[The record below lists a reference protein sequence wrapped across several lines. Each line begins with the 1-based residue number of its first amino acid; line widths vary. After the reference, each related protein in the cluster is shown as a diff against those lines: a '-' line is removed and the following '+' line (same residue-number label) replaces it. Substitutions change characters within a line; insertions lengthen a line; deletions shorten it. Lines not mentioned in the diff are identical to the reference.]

1 MVRNVSCL
9 SSVCLLTLCVLGIA
23 PPATAGQ
30 QIALQQNPSQ
40 PVNRQQLAGEPQ
52 LEPPRKQAHAMRVPQ
67 DSMQLDGRLDESAW
81 ETAQPIVDFLQQEPT
96 ENGLPVDAMEVR
108 IVFDETALWVGARM
122 HAEHGAVQAPM
133 SRRDVEGQ
141 AEYLQIELDTFLDHR
156 TAYMFGVTASGVR
169 LDHFHP
175 NDNEN
180 ESDAQYDPVWRAR
193 TTVDDKGWTA
203 EMWIPFSQLR
213 FNESPE
219 RVWGLNIKRWRPTL
233 NEQVYWVVIG
243 RTNRGWASRF
253 GELRGVEGVQ
263 PRRRLEVLPYVA
275 GSSRVVAD
283 RDPNNPFVT
292 ALNPTG
298 RVGADVK
305 IGIGSNLTLDAT
317 INPDFGQVEL
327 DPAQVNL
334 SVFEVFFAERRPF
347 FIEGNSVLEAGT
359 TNFYYSRRIGARPP
373 GAATGDYVAFPN
385 NTNII
390 GAAKLTGRFRNGTS
404 VGFLGAVTDEA
415 RARVSTGGDR
425 STVTVAPRTEWAV
438 GRVIKELDR
447 QGSTVGAH
455 VTMVNRN
462 MDAAD
467 PLAQT
472 LVRRAI
478 TTGVDTRIRFK
489 DRTYEASGNVG
500 LTFVNGE
507 EAAIAREQRANGRF
521 LQRLDQPN
529 IRYDPTRRSLSGAQI
544 QGNVGKIAGRHW
556 LWNYNLQIETPEF
569 NPVDFGRLNYAGDF
583 NGGPRLT
590 YRETRP
596 GRFLR
601 AYSSQWSINHYWYFD
616 TDLGV
621 RYTLNSN
628 NSVTFPNFW
637 VATANINRYFRGQ
650 DAQLTRGGPAMGT
663 PLGWQVTTSL
673 RNRSGA
679 NTAWTAEYSY
689 RSTELGDTAFTVG
702 GSISARPTPS
712 LQLSVTPEYSLDGG
726 TNATFSGPINR
737 QYLRTITGSG
747 RPEQYGNRYIFGVVD
762 RSTLSTQ
769 FRVNYTFKPDVT
781 LEVYAEPFAASV
793 RSSAYGEMLA
803 ARNMN
808 LRVYGTDGTTIA
820 RQADGSHRV
829 TDGATTFSIP
839 NDWFN
844 RRSFRSNMVLRWE
857 WRPGSILFVVWQQN
871 RAGETPIGN
880 RVGVGDLF
888 DSWSAPG
895 DNIFAVKTT
904 VWFSR

>member
-1 MVRNVSCL
+1 MVRTVPCL
-9 SSVCLLTLCVLGIA
+9 SVLCLAALAILA
-23 PPATAGQ
+23 DPPAAAGQ
-30 QIALQQNPSQ
+30 PIALQAPSQ
-40 PVNRQQLAGEPQ
+40 QPVTRQQLAGEPQ
-52 LEPPRKQAHAMRVPQ
+52 LEPPRKQAHATRVPQ
-67 DSMQLDGRLDESAW
+67 DSIQLDGHLDEGVW

-96 ENGLPVDAMEVR
+96 ENGDPVDPMEVR
-108 IVFDETALWVGARM
+108 IVFDETALWIGARM
-122 HAEHGAVQAPM
+122 HAEHGGVQAPM
-133 SRRDVEGQ
+133 SRRDIEGQ

-175 NDNEN
+175 TDNEN
-180 ESDAQYDPVWRAR
+180 DADQQYDPVWRAR
-193 TTVDDKGWTA
+193 TSVDAAGWTA

-243 RTNRGWASRF
+243 RTNRGWSSRF
-253 GELRGVEGVQ
+253 GELRGIEGVH

-275 GSSRVVAD
+275 GASTITAN
-283 RDPNNPFVT
+283 RDPRNPFLS
-292 ALNPTG
+292 AYNPTG

-305 IGIGSNLTLDAT
+305 VGIGSNLTLDAT

-373 GAATGDYVAFPN
+373 GSATGDFVSFPN
-385 NTNII
+385 TTNII
-390 GAAKLTGRFRNGTS
+390 GAGKLTGRFRNGTS
-404 VGFLGAVTDEA
+404 LGVLGAVTDETS
-415 RARVSTGGDR
+415 ARVQTNGITSSVR
-425 STVTVAPRTEWAV
+425 VAPRTEWAV

-455 VTMVNRN
+455 VTMVRRN

-472 LVRRAI
+472 LVRNAI
-478 TTGVDTRIRFK
+478 TTGVDTRLRFK
-489 DRTYEASGNVG
+489 DRTYEANGNIG

-507 EAAIAREQRANGRF
+507 EAAIARYQRANGHF
-521 LQRLDQPN
+521 FQRLDQPN
-529 IRYDPTRRSLSGAQI
+529 IRFDPTRRGLSGAQV

-556 LWNYNLQIETPEF
+556 LWNYNLQIESPEF
-569 NPVDFGRLNYAGDF
+569 DPSDFGRLNYAGDVT
-583 NGGPRLT
+583 GGPRVT

-596 GRFLR
+596 GKFLR
-601 AYSSQWSINHYWYFD
+601 AYSFQVGMNNYWYFD
-616 TDLGV
+616 RDLGI
-621 RYTLNSN
+621 RNTINSN

-637 VATANINRYFRGQ
+637 VATLNVNQYFRGQ

-663 PLGWQVTTSL
+663 PRGINISSTL

-679 NTAWTAEYSY
+679 NTSWRGEFTY
-689 RSTELGDTAFTVG
+689 RSNELGDQSWTVG
-702 GSISARPTPS
+702 GQFSTRPSPA
-712 LQLSVTPEYSLDGG
+712 LQFSVEPEYSLEGG
-726 TNATFSGPINR
+726 TNATLNGPINR
-737 QYLRTITGSG
+737 QYIRTYTGTG
-747 RPEQYGNRYIFGVVD
+747 RPETFNNRYVFGVVD
-762 RSTLSTQ
+762 RSTLSAQ

-793 RSSAYGEMLA
+793 RSSAYGELTA
-803 ARNMN
+803 GRARD
-808 LRVYGTDGTTIA
+808 LRIYGTDGTTIQ

-829 TDGATTFSIP
+829 TDGPTIFTIP

-871 RAGETPIGN
+871 RQGQTPVGD
-880 RVGVGDLF
+880 RVRVGDLF